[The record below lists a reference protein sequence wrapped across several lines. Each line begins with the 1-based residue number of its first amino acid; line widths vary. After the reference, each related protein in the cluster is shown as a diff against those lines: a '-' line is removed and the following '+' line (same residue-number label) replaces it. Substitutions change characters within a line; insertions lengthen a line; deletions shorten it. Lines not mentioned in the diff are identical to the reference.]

1 MVDWSVFFQQ
11 SWNGLVNGVG
21 YVQFALGLALIF
33 GVLRVINI
41 AHGEFFMIG
50 AMVVASLQQLFG
62 MNFFVALIPSVILVS
77 GLGIVCNR
85 LAVRPLLNAPELS
98 TLLSTL
104 AVSYILLNAGRVI
117 WPHPMTV
124 KTPFI
129 KILKLGSI
137 RIAESSLMSVVLGG
151 LIIAALYYFL
161 TKVRMGK
168 EIRATAQSRTGAN
181 LVGINVRAI
190 YDITFIISAALA
202 ALGGIS
208 VAPVWQPQTMMGQY
222 VLLKGFAILVVGGL
236 GNVAG
241 CLVIGLAAGV
251 VEALFGNYV
260 SLYYKEGF
268 LFIIMIAVPL
278 LKPEGLFVKE

>member
-1 MVDWSVFFQQ
+1 MDWSTFLQQ

-50 AMVVASLQQLFG
+50 AMVVASLQHLFG
-62 MNFFVALIPSVILVS
+62 LNFFIALIPSVILVS
-77 GLGIVCNR
+77 ALGIICNR
-85 LAVRPLLNAPELS
+85 LAVRPLLDAPELS

-104 AVSYILLNAGRVI
+104 AISYILLNAGRVI

-124 KTPFI
+124 KTPFTE
-129 KILKLGSI
+129 ILKLGDI
-137 RIAESSLMSVVLGG
+137 RITESSLMSVFLGG
-151 LIIAALYYFL
+151 VIIAALYYFL
-161 TKVRMGK
+161 TKIRMGK
-168 EIRATAQSRTGAN
+168 EIQATAQNRTGAN
-181 LVGINVRAI
+181 LVGINVKGI

-222 VLLKGFAILVVGGL
+222 VLLKGFAILVVGGM
-236 GNVAG
+236 GNVTG
-241 CLVIGLAAGV
+241 CLVIGLATGV

-260 SLYYKEGF
+260 SIYYKEGF
-268 LFIIMIAVPL
+268 LFIIMIVMLL
-278 LKPEGLFVKE
+278 LKPQGLFVKE

>member
-1 MVDWSVFFQQ
+1 MDWSTFLQQ

-62 MNFFVALIPSVILVS
+62 LNFFIALIPSVILVS
-77 GLGIVCNR
+77 ALGIICNR
-85 LAVRPLLNAPELS
+85 VAVRPLLDAPELS

-104 AVSYILLNAGRVI
+104 AISYILLNAGRVI

-124 KTPFI
+124 KTPFTE
-129 KILKLGSI
+129 ILKLGDI
-137 RIAESSLMSVVLGG
+137 RITESSLMSVFLGG

-161 TKVRMGK
+161 TKIRMGK
-168 EIRATAQSRTGAN
+168 EIQATAQNRTGAN
-181 LVGINVRAI
+181 LVGINVKGI

-222 VLLKGFAILVVGGL
+222 VLLKGFAILVVGGM
-236 GNVAG
+236 GNVTG
-241 CLVIGLAAGV
+241 CLVIGLATGI
-251 VEALFGNYV
+251 VEAFFGNYV
-260 SLYYKEGF
+260 SIYYKEGF
-268 LFIIMIAVPL
+268 LFIIMIVMLL
-278 LKPEGLFVKE
+278 LKPQGLFVRE

>member
-1 MVDWSVFFQQ
+1 MDWSTFLQQ
-11 SWNGLVNGVG
+11 FWNGLVNGVG

-62 MNFFVALIPSVILVS
+62 LNFFIALIPSVILVS
-77 GLGIVCNR
+77 ALGIICNR
-85 LAVRPLLNAPELS
+85 VAVRPLLDAPELS

-104 AVSYILLNAGRVI
+104 AISYILLNAGRVI

-124 KTPFI
+124 KTPFTE
-129 KILKLGSI
+129 ILKLGDI
-137 RIAESSLMSVVLGG
+137 RITESSLMSVFLGG

-161 TKVRMGK
+161 TKIRMGK
-168 EIRATAQSRTGAN
+168 EIQATAQNRTGAN
-181 LVGINVRAI
+181 LVGINVKGI

-222 VLLKGFAILVVGGL
+222 VLLKGFAILVVGGM
-236 GNVAG
+236 GNVTG
-241 CLVIGLAAGV
+241 CLVIGLATGI
-251 VEALFGNYV
+251 VEAFFGNYV
-260 SLYYKEGF
+260 SIYYKEGF
-268 LFIIMIAVPL
+268 LFIIMIVMLL
-278 LKPEGLFVKE
+278 LKPQGLFVRE

>member
-1 MVDWSVFFQQ
+1 MDWSTFLQQ
-11 SWNGLVNGVG
+11 FWNGLVNGVG

-62 MNFFVALIPSVILVS
+62 LNFFIALIPSVILVS
-77 GLGIVCNR
+77 ALGIICNR
-85 LAVRPLLNAPELS
+85 VAVRPLLDAPELS

-104 AVSYILLNAGRVI
+104 AISYILLNAGRVI

-124 KTPFI
+124 KTPFTE
-129 KILKLGSI
+129 ILKLGDI
-137 RIAESSLMSVVLGG
+137 RITESSLMSVFLGG

-161 TKVRMGK
+161 TKIRMGK
-168 EIRATAQSRTGAN
+168 EIKATAQNRTGAN
-181 LVGINVRAI
+181 LVGINVKGI

-222 VLLKGFAILVVGGL
+222 VLLKGFAILVVGGM
-236 GNVAG
+236 GNVTG
-241 CLVIGLAAGV
+241 CLVIGLATGI
-251 VEALFGNYV
+251 VEAFFGNYV
-260 SLYYKEGF
+260 SIYYKEGF
-268 LFIIMIAVPL
+268 LFIIMIVMLL
-278 LKPEGLFVKE
+278 LKPQGLFVRE

>member
-1 MVDWSVFFQQ
+1 VDWSIFFQQ
-11 SWNGLVNGVG
+11 CWNGLVNGVG

-33 GVLRVINI
+33 GVLRVMNI

-62 MNFFVALIPSVILVS
+62 MNFFTALIPSVILVS
-77 GLGIVCNR
+77 ALGIICNR
-85 LAVRPLLNAPELS
+85 VAVRPLLNAPELS

-104 AVSYILLNAGRVI
+104 AISYILLNAGRVI

-124 KTPFI
+124 KTPFRN
-129 KILKLGSI
+129 ILKLGDI
-137 RIAESSLMSVVLGG
+137 RITESSLMSVFLGG

-161 TKVRMGK
+161 AKTRMGK
-168 EIRATAQSRTGAN
+168 EIQATAQDRMGAN
-181 LVGINVRAI
+181 LVGINVKGI

-202 ALGGIS
+202 AVGGIS
-208 VAPVWQPQTMMGQY
+208 IAPVWQPQTMMGQY

-236 GNVAG
+236 GNVTG
-241 CLVIGLAAGV
+241 CLMIGLAAGV

-268 LFIIMIAVPL
+268 LFVIMIIAL
-278 LKPEGLFVKE
+278 LFKPGGLFGKE

>member
-1 MVDWSVFFQQ
+1 MDWSTFLQQ

-62 MNFFVALIPSVILVS
+62 LNFFIALIPSVILVS
-77 GLGIVCNR
+77 ALGIICNR
-85 LAVRPLLNAPELS
+85 VAVRPLLDAPELS

-104 AVSYILLNAGRVI
+104 AISYILLNAGRVI

-124 KTPFI
+124 KTPFTE
-129 KILKLGSI
+129 ILKLGDI
-137 RIAESSLMSVVLGG
+137 RITESSLMSVFLGG

-161 TKVRMGK
+161 TKIRMGK
-168 EIRATAQSRTGAN
+168 EIKATAQNRTGAN
-181 LVGINVRAI
+181 LVGINVKGI

-222 VLLKGFAILVVGGL
+222 VLLKGFAILVVGGM
-236 GNVAG
+236 GNVTG
-241 CLVIGLAAGV
+241 CLVIGLATGI
-251 VEALFGNYV
+251 VEAFFGNYV
-260 SLYYKEGF
+260 SIYYKEGF
-268 LFIIMIAVPL
+268 LFIIMIVMLL
-278 LKPEGLFVKE
+278 LKPQGLFVRE

>member
-1 MVDWSVFFQQ
+1 MDWSTFLQQ

-62 MNFFVALIPSVILVS
+62 LNFFIALIPSVILVS
-77 GLGIVCNR
+77 ALGIICNR
-85 LAVRPLLNAPELS
+85 VAVRPLLDAPELS

-104 AVSYILLNAGRVI
+104 AISYILLNAGRVI

-124 KTPFI
+124 KTPFTE
-129 KILKLGSI
+129 ILKLGDI
-137 RIAESSLMSVVLGG
+137 RITESSLMSVFLGG

-161 TKVRMGK
+161 TKIRMGK
-168 EIRATAQSRTGAN
+168 EIQATAQNRTGAN
-181 LVGINVRAI
+181 LVGINVKGI

-222 VLLKGFAILVVGGL
+222 VLLKGFAILVVGGM
-236 GNVAG
+236 GNVTG
-241 CLVIGLAAGV
+241 CLVIGLATGV
-251 VEALFGNYV
+251 VEAFFGNYV
-260 SLYYKEGF
+260 SIYYKEGF
-268 LFIIMIAVPL
+268 LFIIMIVMLL
-278 LKPEGLFVKE
+278 LKPQGLFVRE

>member
-1 MVDWSVFFQQ
+1 MDWSTFLQQ

-62 MNFFVALIPSVILVS
+62 LNFFIALIPSVILVS
-77 GLGIVCNR
+77 ALGIICNR
-85 LAVRPLLNAPELS
+85 VAVRPLLDAPELS

-104 AVSYILLNAGRVI
+104 AISYILLNAGRVI

-124 KTPFI
+124 KTPFTE
-129 KILKLGSI
+129 ILKLGDI
-137 RIAESSLMSVVLGG
+137 RITESSLMSVFLGG

-161 TKVRMGK
+161 TKIRMGK
-168 EIRATAQSRTGAN
+168 EIQATAQNRTGAN
-181 LVGINVRAI
+181 LVGINVKGI

-222 VLLKGFAILVVGGL
+222 VLLKGFAILVVGGM
-236 GNVAG
+236 GNLTG
-241 CLVIGLAAGV
+241 CLVIGLATGI
-251 VEALFGNYV
+251 VEAFFGNYV
-260 SLYYKEGF
+260 SIYYKEGF
-268 LFIIMIAVPL
+268 LFIIMIVMLL
-278 LKPEGLFVKE
+278 LKPQGLFVRE